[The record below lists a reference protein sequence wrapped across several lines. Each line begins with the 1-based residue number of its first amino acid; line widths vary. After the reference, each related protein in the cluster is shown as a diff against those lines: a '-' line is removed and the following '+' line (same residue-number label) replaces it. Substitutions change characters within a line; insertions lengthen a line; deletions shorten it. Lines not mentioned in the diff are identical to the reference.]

1 MAIVH
6 RIALLVMGSGLL
18 CGETVLHE
26 PIRNP
31 STVSGAYVM
40 ADDFV
45 GEAAIVLDGVEG
57 VTLRN
62 FVVRGNRGKLAQRQS
77 LPPSDRTFAD
87 WFGAGGVLIRGGGT
101 VVIERARFEE
111 SAGFAVLA
119 TRVRGVVVREI
130 TVVDSG
136 SLRANGR
143 NNTTGGILVEDGST
157 DWEVSKCVFERVR
170 GNGVWTHSRY
180 TAPRNERGRI
190 TGNRFKEIGRDAVQ
204 VGHAVSVLVE
214 GNEGTRIGY
223 PKEVVDVEGG
233 GTPVG
238 VDTAGNVE
246 GTTYLRNTFRDV
258 NGKCMDLDGFHHG
271 LVEGNRCYELAHFG
285 IVMNNTNPDMQSV
298 GIRIVGNWIEGAPW
312 GGIFVIGSGHVIEK
326 NVLRGIERS
335 RCSDAGKA
343 GCVFLAAEPDM
354 LRTGIYLG
362 ERAERG
368 AVTRGNR
375 IVDNEISGW
384 RMDRAC
390 IGYGPA
396 VKRSEN
402 TVRDNRCRHEA
413 GSR

>member
-1 MAIVH
+1 
-6 RIALLVMGSGLL
+6 MGSGLL

-31 STVSGAYVM
+31 RTVSGAYVM

-57 VTLRN
+57 VTLRD
-62 FVVRGNRGKLAQRQS
+62 FVLRGNRGKLAQRQS
-77 LPPSDRTFAD
+77 LPPHDRTFAD

-111 SAGFAVLA
+111 IAGFAVLA

-190 TGNRFKEIGRDAVQ
+190 TGNRFQEIGRDAVQ

-223 PKEVVDVEGG
+223 PKDVVDVEGG

-246 GTTYLRNTFRDV
+246 GTTYSRNTFRDV
-258 NGKCMDLDGFHHG
+258 NGKCVDLDGFHHG
-271 LVEGNRCYELAHFG
+271 LVEGNRCYELTHFG

-326 NVLRGIERS
+326 NVLRGMERS

>member
-1 MAIVH
+1 
-6 RIALLVMGSGLL
+6 MGSGLL

-57 VTLRN
+57 VTLRD

-77 LPPSDRTFAD
+77 LPPYDRTFAD
-87 WFGAGGVLIRGGGT
+87 WFQAGGVLIRGGGT

-111 SAGFAVLA
+111 IAGFAVLA

-190 TGNRFKEIGRDAVQ
+190 TGNRFQEIGRDAVQ

-271 LVEGNRCYELAHFG
+271 LVEGNRCYELTHFG

-326 NVLRGIERS
+326 NVLRGMERS

>member
-6 RIALLVMGSGLL
+6 RIALLVVGSGFLRA
-18 CGETVLHE
+18 EIVLHE
-26 PIRNP
+26 PLRNP
-31 STVSGAYVM
+31 ASVSGTYVL

-45 GEAAIVLDGVEG
+45 GEAAIVLDGVHG

-62 FVVRGNRGKLAQRQS
+62 FVVRGNRAKLAQRQG
-77 LPPSDRTFAD
+77 LPPYDRTFAS
-87 WFGAGGVLIRGGGT
+87 WFGAGGVLIRGGSN
-101 VVIERARFEE
+101 VRIERARFEE
-111 SAGFAVLA
+111 IAGFAVLA
-119 TRVRGVVVREI
+119 TRVRGVVVREV

-136 SLRANGR
+136 SLRANGG
-143 NNTTGGILVEDGST
+143 NNTTGGVLVEDGST
-157 DWEVSKCVFERVR
+157 DWEVSKCVFDKVT
-170 GNGVWTHSRY
+170 GNAVWTHSRY

-190 TGNRFKEIGRDAVQ
+190 LGNRFQEIGRDAVQ
-204 VGHAVSVLVE
+204 VGHAVSVVVE

-223 PKEVVDVEGG
+223 PKEVVDWAGG

-246 GTTYLRNTFRDV
+246 GTSYVRNTFRDV
-258 NGKCMDLDGFHHG
+258 NGKCIDLDGFHHG
-271 LVEGNRCYELAHFG
+271 LVEGNRCYELAQFG

-298 GIRIVGNWIEGAPW
+298 GIRIIGNWIEGVEY

-326 NVLRGIERS
+326 NVLRGMQRS
-335 RCSDAGKA
+335 HCSQPGRG
-343 GCVFLAAEPDM
+343 GCVFLPAEPEM

-362 ERAERG
+362 ERAQRG